1 MMKDSINVVVLTSCI
16 VAFFI
21 IKYVIYFCML
31 RSYNN
36 RVQNTNNDSE
46 NPAEEFE
53 NS

>member
-1 MMKDSINVVVLTSCI
+1 MKDSINVVVLTCSI
-16 VAFFI
+16 VGFFT
-21 IKYVIYFCML
+21 IKYIIYFCMI